1 VGIGWFAGLLAGGK
15 TTVREI
21 HAERN
26 PLFPGMRR
34 PEPIE
39 ENLQGLLTEI
49 LVWGADVGLALD
61 GDADRIGLASEQ
73 GVFVNQLQ
81 VYALLAYYLLE
92 VRGMRGPLVRTIST
106 TVMANKLAQ
115 RYGVPV
121 YETGVG
127 FKYVAPE
134 MMRVDA
140 IMGGEESGGFAFA
153 NHIPERDGIVA
164 GLFLLDLMVQMNM
177 KPSELIDHI
186 YSLVGAHYYQRI
198 DRQLDP
204 AHKAEI
210 QERVRS
216 AQPDTIAGLKV
227 NEILAQDGF
236 QFRLEG
242 GDWLLIRFSGTEP
255 VIRVYCETTHE
266 DKVSDILAAGL
277 SMAGLKA

>member
-1 VGIGWFAGLLAGGK
+1 
-15 TTVREI
+15 
-21 HAERN
+21 
-26 PLFPGMRR
+26 
-34 PEPIE
+34 
-39 ENLQGLLTEI
+39 
-49 LVWGADVGLALD
+49 
-61 GDADRIGLASEQ
+61 
-73 GVFVNQLQ
+73 
-81 VYALLAYYLLE
+81 
-92 VRGMRGPLVRTIST
+92 
-106 TVMANKLAQ
+106 
-115 RYGVPV
+115 
-121 YETGVG
+121 
-127 FKYVAPE
+127 
-134 MMRVDA
+134 
-140 IMGGEESGGFAFA
+140 
-153 NHIPERDGIVA
+153 
-164 GLFLLDLMVQMNM
+164 MNM

-236 QFRLEG
+236 RFRLEG